1 MTVLQNAKLFI
12 FFVILEDE
20 GLAYGQINI
29 YFSDLNIKD
38 DMR

>member
-1 MTVLQNAKLFI
+1 MTVLQNAKLLI

-20 GLAYGQINI
+20 GLMCGQINI
-29 YFSDLNIKD
+29 SFSDLNIKD